1 MLANRLRR
9 WHQQMMLRI
18 AILALMMLPACSLP
32 PTGLSARYVK
42 PAMPIDVVM
51 PANARSI
58 RQQFTPPPS
67 PDRYAEGH
75 YGIDVIGPPDAPI
88 LAPAPGRVVA
98 SFVEPIYGG
107 QIIMEHGPDA
117 AGRMYR
123 TRYAHLRSRVVRR
136 GDVVARGQRIGGLGR
151 GGITGGGILHL
162 HFEVQQQ
169 QTSGRFEPLDP
180 HLFWI
185 DGVGR
190 VTCFE
195 TDKTYADRPFR
206 ITYPVQCL

>member
-1 MLANRLRR
+1 MKIRVLMLA
-9 WHQQMMLRI
+9 
-18 AILALMMLPACSLP
+18 ALVLTACQIP
-32 PTGLSARYVK
+32 PVGLSTAYVR
-42 PAMPIDVVM
+42 PAEPIDVVM
-51 PANARSI
+51 PPNAPSI

-67 PDRYAEGH
+67 RDRYAEGH
-75 YGIDVIGPPDAPI
+75 YGIDVVGPLDAPI

-117 AGRMYR
+117 TGRMYR
-123 TRYAHLRSRVVRR
+123 TRYAHLKSRVVRR

-151 GGITGGGILHL
+151 GGITAGGILHL

-169 QTSGRFEPLDP
+169 QSSGRFEPLDP
-180 HLFWI
+180 HLFWV
-185 DGVGR
+185 DGIGR

-195 TDKTYADRPFR
+195 PGRSYPDQPFA
-206 ITYPVQCL
+206 ITYPAQCL